1 MRARKAVDTKRAKK
15 AKIKDQKKRFRSV
28 DSNKLTKNRTK
39 KVKMRA
45 RKAVDTVDKKKG

>member
-1 MRARKAVDTKRAKK
+1 MGLGICADTIESTCEA
-15 AKIKDQKKRFRSV
+15 
-28 DSNKLTKNRTK
+28 SNKLTKNRNK